1 VAQVIAEVS
10 RTFNE
15 YLLLPNRTRTD
26 CTTEAVDLRVPLVR
40 HLVGEASAI
49 ELRAP
54 FTSAIMQAVGSPEL
68 AIARAREGGL
78 SFIHHNQSIEE
89 QAAAV
94 RRVKNFKAGFV
105 TSDTNVRP
113 DDTLRHLDGVM
124 RRTGHSTAAVTHD
137 GTAGG
142 RLLGLVTSRDF
153 HPQRHDLDGPVRDR
167 MTAVAELPCADGD
180 ITLTEA
186 NARLWDERLDCLP
199 VLNADGHLQ
208 HLVFRSDYTDNK
220 RFPHQV
226 VDAAKRLRVGAGVN
240 THDYRERVPA
250 LLAAGA
256 DALCFDSSDGYSDWQ
271 AQALNWV
278 KKHHPEIPIG
288 GGNVVDGEA
297 FTFLAEAGADFVKI
311 GVGGGSICITRDQK
325 GIGRGQA
332 SAVLDVA
339 AARDAFR
346 DRTGE
351 YVPICSDG
359 GLVHDYHVALAL
371 AMGADFVMM
380 GRYFARFDQAPGAKL
395 PTRDGFVKEYWGEG
409 SNRARN
415 WQRYGQ
421 RGPGGQAGQ
430 AGQAGQSDPTGPNGG
445 GGPNRDGGTNGDGSP
460 NSHGDP
466 NNDAGQDNQGL
477 VFEEGVDGYV
487 PYAGDLHDG
496 LAVTVAKLKATM
508 VSCGAASVPDFQSTA
523 RLTLVSEQSFQESH
537 ATVAVRDTPT
547 TLA

>member
-1 VAQVIAEVS
+1 VAQIIAEVS

-26 CTTEAVDLRVPLVR
+26 CSPGAVDLRTPLVR
-40 HLVGEASAI
+40 HRAGEAPAI
-49 ELRAP
+49 ELHSP
-54 FTSAIMQAVGSPEL
+54 FTSAIMQAVSSPEL
-68 AIARAREGGL
+68 AIALARNGGL
-78 SFIHHNQSIEE
+78 SFVHHNQSIGE
-89 QAAAV
+89 QATAV
-94 RRVKNFKAGFV
+94 RKVKNFKAGFV

-113 DDTLRHLDGVM
+113 DDTLSHLVSVM
-124 RRTGHSTAAVTHD
+124 HRTGHSTAAVTHD
-137 GTAGG
+137 GSAGG

-153 HPQRHDLDGPVRDR
+153 HPQRHDLDGTVSGR
-167 MTAVAELPCADGD
+167 MTPIADLPHAGCD
-180 ITLTEA
+180 ITLSAA

-199 VLNADGHLQ
+199 VLYADGRLQ
-208 HLVFRSDYTDNK
+208 HLVFRSDYADNK
-220 RFPHQV
+220 RFPNQV
-226 VDAAKRLRVGAGVN
+226 VDAGKRLRVGAGVN
-240 THDYRERVPA
+240 THDYRDRVPA
-250 LLAAGA
+250 LMEAGA
-256 DALCFDSSDGYSDWQ
+256 DVLCLDSSDGYSDWQ
-271 AQALNWV
+271 AEALTWV
-278 KKHHPEIPIG
+278 KKHYPEIPIG

-297 FTFLAEAGADFVKI
+297 FMFLAEAGADFVKV

-346 DRTGE
+346 ESTGE

-371 AMGADFVMM
+371 AMGSDFVMM

-421 RGPGGQAGQ
+421 GGQ
-430 AGQAGQSDPTGPNGG
+430 
-445 GGPNRDGGTNGDGSP
+445 
-460 NSHGDP
+460 
-466 NNDAGQDNQGL
+466 GL
-477 VFEEGVDGYV
+477 IFEEGVDGYV
-487 PYAGDLHDG
+487 PYAGDLNEG
-496 LAVTVAKLKATM
+496 LAATIAKIKSTM
-508 VSCGAASVPDFQSTA
+508 VSCGSTSLPEFQSSA

-537 ATVAVRDTPT
+537 ANVTVRDTQAT
-547 TLA
+547 VA

>member
-1 VAQVIAEVS
+1 VAQIIAEVS

-15 YLLLPNRTRTD
+15 FLLLPNRTRTD
-26 CTTEAVDLRVPLVR
+26 CSPATVDLRAPLVR
-40 HLVGEASAI
+40 HRAGETPAI
-49 ELRAP
+49 ELHSP
-54 FTSAIMQAVGSPEL
+54 FTSAIMQAISTPEL
-68 AIARAREGGL
+68 AIGLARNGGL
-78 SFIHHNQSIEE
+78 SFMHHNQPIED

-94 RRVKNFKAGFV
+94 RQVKNFKAGFV

-113 DDTLRHLDGVM
+113 DDSLSLLADLM

-137 GTAGG
+137 GTPAG

-153 HPQRHDLDGPVRDR
+153 HPQRHDLAGPVSGR
-167 MTAVAELPCADGD
+167 MTPIADLPHAGPDT
-180 ITLTEA
+180 TLSEA
-186 NARLWDERLDCLP
+186 NTRLWDERLDCLP
-199 VLNADGHLQ
+199 VLDAEGHLQ

-220 RFPHQV
+220 RFPHQI
-226 VDAAKRLRVGAGVN
+226 VDAAKRLRVAAGVN
-240 THDYRERVPA
+240 THDYQERVPA
-250 LLAAGA
+250 LLEAGA

-271 AQALNWV
+271 AQALTWV
-278 KKHHPEIPIG
+278 KKHHPEIAVG

-297 FTFLAEAGADFVKI
+297 FTFLAEAGADFIKV

-346 DRTGE
+346 ERTGE

-380 GRYFARFDQAPGAKL
+380 GRYFARFDQAAGAKL

-421 RGPGGQAGQ
+421 GGQ
-430 AGQAGQSDPTGPNGG
+430 
-445 GGPNRDGGTNGDGSP
+445 
-460 NSHGDP
+460 
-466 NNDAGQDNQGL
+466 GL
-477 VFEEGVDGYV
+477 IFEEGVDGYV
-487 PYAGDLHDG
+487 PYAGDLNEG
-496 LAVTVAKLKATM
+496 LAATTAKLKTTM
-508 VSCGAASVPDFQSTA
+508 ASCGSTTLPEFQSTA

-537 ATVAVRDTPT
+537 ANVTLRDTSATVA
-547 TLA
+547 

>member
-1 VAQVIAEVS
+1 VARIIAEVS

-26 CTTEAVDLRVPLVR
+26 CSPGAVDLRTPLVR
-40 HLVGEASAI
+40 HRVGDASAI
-49 ELRAP
+49 ELHSP
-54 FTSAIMQAVGSPEL
+54 FTSAIMQAVSSPEL
-68 AIARAREGGL
+68 AIALARNGGL
-78 SFIHHNQSIEE
+78 SFVHHNQSIEE

-94 RRVKNFKAGFV
+94 RKVKNFKAGFV

-113 DDTLRHLDGVM
+113 DDTLSHLVSVM
-124 RRTGHSTAAVTHD
+124 HRTGHSTAAVTHD
-137 GTAGG
+137 GSAAG

-153 HPQRHDLDGPVRDR
+153 HPQRHDLDGPVSGR
-167 MTAVAELPCADGD
+167 MTAIADLPHADCD
-180 ITLTEA
+180 ITLSAA

-199 VLNADGHLQ
+199 VLDDDGHLQ
-208 HLVFRSDYTDNK
+208 HLVFRSDYADNK
-220 RFPHQV
+220 RFPNQV
-226 VDAAKRLRVGAGVN
+226 VDGGKRLRVGAGVN

-250 LLAAGA
+250 LTEAGA
-256 DALCFDSSDGYSDWQ
+256 DVLCFDSSDGYSDWQ
-271 AQALNWV
+271 AQALTWV
-278 KKHHPEIPIG
+278 KKHYPEIPIG

-297 FTFLAEAGADFVKI
+297 FTFLAEAGADFVKV

-339 AARDAFR
+339 AAREAFVE
-346 DRTGE
+346 RTGE
-351 YVPICSDG
+351 YVPVCSDG

-371 AMGADFVMM
+371 AMGSDFVMM

-421 RGPGGQAGQ
+421 GGQ
-430 AGQAGQSDPTGPNGG
+430 
-445 GGPNRDGGTNGDGSP
+445 
-460 NSHGDP
+460 
-466 NNDAGQDNQGL
+466 GL
-477 VFEEGVDGYV
+477 IFEEGVDGYV
-487 PYAGDLHDG
+487 PYAGDLNEG
-496 LAVTVAKLKATM
+496 LAVTIAKIKSTM
-508 VSCGAASVPDFQSTA
+508 VSCGSTSLREFQSSA

-537 ATVAVRDTPT
+537 ANVTVRDTSAT
-547 TLA
+547 VA

>member
-1 VAQVIAEVS
+1 MARIVDEVS

-15 YLLLPNRTRTD
+15 YLLLPNRTRIE
-26 CTTEAVDLRVPLVR
+26 CSAGAVDLRTPLVR
-40 HLVGEASAI
+40 HLVGEAPAI
-49 ELRAP
+49 ELQAP
-54 FTSAIMQAVGSPEL
+54 FTSAIMQAVSSPEL
-68 AIARAREGGL
+68 AIALARNGGL
-78 SFIHHNQSIEE
+78 SFLHHNQSIEE
-89 QAAAV
+89 QVAAV
-94 RRVKNFKAGFV
+94 RKVKNFKAGFV

-113 DDTLRHLDGVM
+113 EDSLSHLVGIM

-137 GTAGG
+137 GSASG

-153 HPQRHDLDGPVRDR
+153 HPQRHDLDGPVSGR
-167 MTAVAELPCADGD
+167 MTAIAELPHAGGD
-180 ITLTEA
+180 CTLSAA

-199 VLNADGHLQ
+199 VVDDAGHLQ
-208 HLVFRSDYTDNK
+208 HLVFRSDYADNK
-220 RFPHQV
+220 RFPNQV
-226 VDAAKRLRVGAGVN
+226 VDGDKRLRVGAGIN

-256 DALCFDSSDGYSDWQ
+256 DVLCFDSSDGYSDWQ
-271 AQALNWV
+271 AQALTWV
-278 KKHHPEIPIG
+278 KKHYPEIPTG

-297 FTFLAEAGADFVKI
+297 FTFLAEAGADFVKV

-339 AARDAFR
+339 AARDAFAE
-346 DRTGE
+346 RTGE

-371 AMGADFVMM
+371 AMGSDFVMM

-421 RGPGGQAGQ
+421 GG
-430 AGQAGQSDPTGPNGG
+430 
-445 GGPNRDGGTNGDGSP
+445 
-460 NSHGDP
+460 
-466 NNDAGQDNQGL
+466 QGL

-487 PYAGDLHDG
+487 PYAGDLHEG
-496 LAVTVAKLKATM
+496 LAVTIAKIKSTM
-508 VSCGAASVPDFQSTA
+508 VSCGSSSLPEFQSSA

-537 ATVAVRDTPT
+537 ANVTVRDTAAT
-547 TLA
+547 VD